1 MPNEELLR
9 ELLGVFSEEAEER
22 LEAADALLLEIERAG
37 EEGRPE
43 AFAKLL
49 REMHTLKG
57 SAAAVSLDDV
67 STVSHDLETFFT
79 KIRDGEIACEPAT
92 LDVGYHALKEM
103 RDMIRAAASGSDS
116 GVDVAALRERLA
128 SVSPEEAPAA
138 EDSAPHDVPAAGV
151 AGEPPSSVGEHAQA
165 PGPSP
170 APAFEEDESAAMA
183 EEHATPAAA
192 NAGARET
199 VRVATSKLDGLM
211 AQVGELLITTMDREE
226 RRTDLR
232 EVLDSLTT
240 WADGWKKV
248 RPERD
253 RIDAYLAGAR
263 TVGAAQSVDELDRLS
278 WMGRMVD
285 FMREGETRLEDVQT
299 RLLDLDRTLTATDR
313 RTRQAT
319 ADLQD
324 EVLSVRML
332 PVSAVFDALPR
343 LVRELGR
350 GLGKDASLEIV
361 GGETEVDRAV
371 LEQMRG
377 PLTHLIR
384 NALDHGLESPDVRE
398 RAGKPRQG
406 NISVAASQRGGT
418 LVVELRDDGA
428 GVDPAAV
435 KAAAVARGAISKAE
449 AAAMSPRDA
458 IALIFQPG
466 LSTSRDITDLSGRG
480 VGLDVVRESVE
491 RLQGTV
497 EVDSRIG
504 VGTTFTL
511 TLPVTVATT
520 QCLLVRAGGQTF
532 GLPLSG
538 VGRILRLRPQDTR
551 QNQGRRV
558 LVIDDEPIVVTS
570 LAAMLGIDRE
580 ESSWTD
586 VQAAVLL
593 HSTDRRAAALVDGV
607 LGSPEVVVKSLPAP
621 LERVPGVGGA
631 AILGSGETI
640 LVLSASDLV
649 KSATGATRAA
659 AGKTPTSRA
668 PKPAASTP
676 EGGAPVVVVAD
687 DSVVSRMLEKGVLE
701 AAGYQVRAAGD
712 GVEAWEILAEG
723 GCSLLV
729 SDVNMPRLDGLQLT
743 ARLRADPRFRD
754 FPVILITSLDSP
766 EDKARGVEVGAD
778 AYIVKSSFS
787 RGGLLEAVR
796 RLI

>member
-9 ELLGVFSEEAEER
+9 ELLGVFGDEAEER
-22 LEAADALLLEIERAG
+22 LEAADALLLEIERSDEA
-37 EEGRPE
+37 RPE

-79 KIRDGEIACEPAT
+79 RIRDGELPCEPAS
-92 LDVGYHALKEM
+92 LDVGYHALREM
-103 RDMIRAAASGSDS
+103 RTMIRTAVTGGDS
-116 GVDVAALRERLA
+116 GVDVAGLRERLA
-128 SVSPEEAPAA
+128 ATAVEESSAAPDAPSAPVAAPPPEETPVAA
-138 EDSAPHDVPAAGV
+138 DDDAA
-151 AGEPPSSVGEHAQA
+151 A
-165 PGPSP
+165 
-170 APAFEEDESAAMA
+170 
-183 EEHATPAAA
+183 AAA
-192 NAGARET
+192 NAGTRET

-226 RRTDLR
+226 RRTELR

-248 RPERD
+248 RSERD
-253 RIDAYLAGAR
+253 RVDAYVAEAR
-263 TVGAAQSVDELDRLS
+263 TATAGRTVDELDRLS
-278 WMGRMVD
+278 WMGHLVE
-285 FMREGETRLEDVQT
+285 FMREGETRLEDVHA
-299 RLLDLDRTLTATDR
+299 RLSELDRTLRATDR

-332 PVSAVFDALPR
+332 PVSAVFDSLPR

-350 GLGKDASLEIV
+350 ALGKEATLDIV

-384 NALDHGLESPDVRE
+384 NALDHGLEGPDVRE
-398 RAGKPRQG
+398 RDGKPREG
-406 NISVAASQRGGT
+406 RISVAASQRGGT
-418 LVVELRDDGA
+418 LVVELHDDGA

-435 KAAAVARGAISKAE
+435 KAAAVGRGAISAAE
-449 AAAMSPRDA
+449 AAAMSPREA

-466 LSTSRDITDLSGRG
+466 LSTSEVVTDLSGRG

-497 EVDSRIG
+497 EVDSHVG

-520 QCLLVRAGGQTF
+520 QCLLVRAAGQTF

-558 LVIDDEPIVVTS
+558 LVIDDEPVVVTS
-570 LAAMLGIDRE
+570 LAAMLGIDRAE
-580 ESSWTD
+580 APWTESRS
-586 VQAAVLL
+586 AVLL

-607 LGSPEVVVKSLPAP
+607 LGSPEVVVKNLPPP

-631 AILGSGETI
+631 AILGSGETV
-640 LVLSASDLV
+640 LVLSAGDLV
-649 KSATGATRAA
+649 KTATGASRAA
-659 AGKTPTSRA
+659 AGTTATARVHA
-668 PKPAASTP
+668 PAAAKP
-676 EGGAPVVVVAD
+676 EGGVPIVVVAD

-701 AAGYQVRAAGD
+701 AAGYQVRAAAD

-743 ARLRADPRFRD
+743 ARLRGDARFRD
-754 FPVILITSLDSP
+754 FPVILVTSLDSP
-766 EDKARGVEVGAD
+766 EDRARGVQVGAD
-778 AYIVKSSFS
+778 AYIVKSTLT

>member
-1 MPNEELLR
+1 M
-9 ELLGVFSEEAEER
+9 
-22 LEAADALLLEIERAG
+22 
-37 EEGRPE
+37 
-43 AFAKLL
+43 
-49 REMHTLKG
+49 
-57 SAAAVSLDDV
+57 
-67 STVSHDLETFFT
+67 
-79 KIRDGEIACEPAT
+79 
-92 LDVGYHALKEM
+92 
-103 RDMIRAAASGSDS
+103 
-116 GVDVAALRERLA
+116 
-128 SVSPEEAPAA
+128 
-138 EDSAPHDVPAAGV
+138 
-151 AGEPPSSVGEHAQA
+151 
-165 PGPSP
+165 P
-170 APAFEEDESAAMA
+170 APAPAPA
-183 EEHATPAAA
+183 EEEPAAAA
-192 NAGARET
+192 NAGGRET

-226 RRTDLR
+226 RRTELR
-232 EVLDSLTT
+232 EVLESLTI

-248 RPERD
+248 RSERD
-253 RIDAYLAGAR
+253 RIDAFVAEAR
-263 TVGAAQSVDELDRLS
+263 TTTGTQTLEELDRLT
-278 WMGRMVD
+278 WIGHMVE
-285 FMREGETRLEDVQT
+285 FMREGETRLEDVSA
-299 RLLDLDRTLTATDR
+299 RLTELDRTLTATDR

-332 PVSAVFDALPR
+332 PVSAVFDSLPR

-350 GLGKDASLEIV
+350 GLGKETSLEIL

-398 RAGKPRQG
+398 RAGKPREG
-406 NISVAASQRGGT
+406 RISVAASQRGGT
-418 LVVELRDDGA
+418 LVVELTDDGA

-435 KAAAVARGAISKAE
+435 KAAAVTRGAISASE
-449 AAAMSPRDA
+449 AAALNPRDA

-466 LSTSRDITDLSGRG
+466 LSTSEKITDLSGRG

-504 VGTTFTL
+504 QGTTFTL

-520 QCLLVRAGGQTF
+520 QCLLVRAAGQTF

-538 VGRILRLRPQDTR
+538 VGRILRLHPEDTR

-558 LVIDDEPIVVTS
+558 LMIDDEPVVVTP

-580 ESSWTD
+580 EPGWTESRS
-586 VQAAVLL
+586 AVLL
-593 HSTDRRAAALVDGV
+593 HSTDRRAAALVDAV
-607 LGSPEVVVKSLPAP
+607 LGSPEVVVKNLPPP

-631 AILGSGETI
+631 TILGSGETV

-649 KSATGATRAA
+649 KSATGASRAA
-659 AGKTPTSRA
+659 GVAPAAARVRA
-668 PKPAASTP
+668 PAAAKAES
-676 EGGAPVVVVAD
+676 GVPVVVVAD

-701 AAGYQVRAAGD
+701 AAGYEVRGAAD
-712 GVEAWEILAEG
+712 GVEAWEILTAG

-743 ARLRADPRFRD
+743 SRLRADARFRD
-754 FPVILITSLDSP
+754 FPVILITSLDSA

-778 AYIVKSSFS
+778 AYIVKSTMT